1 MATQHNVLLYIMAKQ
16 QGGIVNLSAWMIDMV
31 KKIRAGEASPPVK
44 VSRRNRFNNF
54 EGRGYD
60 YAALGRLELEQLKA
74 AITSTGVT
82 ESE

>member
-1 MATQHNVLLYIMAKQ
+1 MVKLMVAHAFVRACAR
-16 QGGIVNLSAWMIDMV
+16 AWLIDMV

-60 YAALGRLELEQLKA
+60 YAALERLELEQLKA
-74 AITSTGVT
+74 GVT
-82 ESE
+82 APDPVELD